1 MDSRLKSSNSRDIS
15 KGAIIDINANIV
27 PGWNYDIKPRLSL
40 NFLRHCHSTTS
51 ASRPTSLSGPPLSGS
66 RYSPLHRSTVQYQ
79 YSPVLSGPIP
89 VHLCTQLS
97 SFGIS
102 AVSSVAVA
110 VAPSVRPSIQPP
122 VVTDTRCKPF
132 VQLVITIRGR
142 APPPCHHHNVALRNT
157 L

>member
-1 MDSRLKSSNSRDIS
+1 MPILFLGGIM
-15 KGAIIDINANIV
+15 I
-27 PGWNYDIKPRLSL
+27 LSL
-40 NFLRHCHSTTS
+40 DYRSISYVTAIRRLQP
-51 ASRPTSLSGPPLSGS
+51 AGPPLSGS

-79 YSPVLSGPIP
+79 YSHVLSGPIP
-89 VHLCTQLS
+89 VLPCTQRSNTSTPMYPLFS

-142 APPPCHHHNVALRNT
+142 APPPCHHHNVALRNA

>member
-1 MDSRLKSSNSRDIS
+1 MDSRLKSSNSRDVS
-15 KGAIIDINANIV
+15 KRAIIEVNANIV
-27 PGWNYDIKPRLSL
+27 PGRNYDIKPRLSL
-40 NFLRHCHSTTS
+40 NFLGHCHSTTS
-51 ASRPTSLSGPPLSGS
+51 ASRPTSLSGS

-79 YSPVLSGPIP
+79 YSPVLNGPIP
-89 VHLCTQLS
+89 VLPCTQRSNTSTPMYPLFS

-142 APPPCHHHNVALRNT
+142 APPPPSP
-157 L
+157 

>member
-1 MDSRLKSSNSRDIS
+1 MDSRLKSSNSRDVS
-15 KGAIIDINANIV
+15 KRAIIEVNANIV
-27 PGWNYDIKPRLSL
+27 PGRNYDIKPRLSL
-40 NFLRHCHSTTS
+40 NLLRHCHSTTS
-51 ASRPTSLSGPPLSGS
+51 ASRPTSLSGS

-79 YSPVLSGPIP
+79 YSPVLNGPIP
-89 VHLCTQLS
+89 VHLCTQFS

-110 VAPSVRPSIQPP
+110 MAPSVRPSIQPP

-132 VQLVITIRGR
+132 VQLVLTIRGR
-142 APPPCHHHNVALRNT
+142 APPPRHHHNVALRNA